1 MGLRL
6 EVFLLLGIF
15 VISGLGADS
24 GCDVGY
30 TCLSKDICVSYK
42 SKLGDL
48 KKVEAEKGKRSSA
61 YKSILA
67 RLKSLICNQAERK
80 VCCDRSK
87 QPTTST
93 PTTTI
98 KATDEKSFPNFIP
111 NIERG
116 ECGVTGDAAFI
127 YGGEDTK
134 LGEFPWLALLRRERS
149 DRRVLWNCGA
159 TLLNKWFVLTA
170 AHCGPTV
177 DFVRLGEWKVVDTSK
192 FAPTEEGE
200 LGIRC
205 YYYNDVTRRQ
215 CRANVNCR
223 RNCLKKDGSIDCEED
238 TCSAPHQDIR
248 VDKVIIHPEYGLSP
262 SGVALNDIMLIK
274 LSQPVEYNEWVRPV
288 CLPDLNL
295 TTELG
300 EPGHTPPPMDKAV
313 VVGWGATGTWNDTQ
327 IDIVPTAAQQ
337 KLQMPLLSNEV
348 CGTKYLEEVAIDLRG
363 EISKSMHLCAGG
375 QKGTDSCKGDS
386 GGPLLSRADPVSPF
400 MLVGVVSGGTNQCG
414 IGAPGIFTR
423 VSNFRQWIID
433 TMQQ

>member
-127 YGGEDTK
+127 YGECK
-134 LGEFPWLALLRRERS
+134 YRFFSQLSLL
-149 DRRVLWNCGA
+149 
-159 TLLNKWFVLTA
+159 
-170 AHCGPTV
+170 
-177 DFVRLGEWKVVDTSK
+177 
-192 FAPTEEGE
+192 
-200 LGIRC
+200 
-205 YYYNDVTRRQ
+205 
-215 CRANVNCR
+215 
-223 RNCLKKDGSIDCEED
+223 
-238 TCSAPHQDIR
+238 
-248 VDKVIIHPEYGLSP
+248 
-262 SGVALNDIMLIK
+262 
-274 LSQPVEYNEWVRPV
+274 
-288 CLPDLNL
+288 
-295 TTELG
+295 
-300 EPGHTPPPMDKAV
+300 
-313 VVGWGATGTWNDTQ
+313 
-327 IDIVPTAAQQ
+327 
-337 KLQMPLLSNEV
+337 PLLS
-348 CGTKYLEEVAIDLRG
+348 
-363 EISKSMHLCAGG
+363 
-375 QKGTDSCKGDS
+375 
-386 GGPLLSRADPVSPF
+386 F
-400 MLVGVVSGGTNQCG
+400 NQE
-414 IGAPGIFTR
+414 
-423 VSNFRQWIID
+423 
-433 TMQQ
+433 